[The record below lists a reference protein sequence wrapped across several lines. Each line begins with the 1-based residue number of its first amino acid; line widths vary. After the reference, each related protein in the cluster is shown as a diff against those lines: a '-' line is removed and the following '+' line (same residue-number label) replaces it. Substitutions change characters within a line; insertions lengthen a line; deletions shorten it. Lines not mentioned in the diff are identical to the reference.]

1 MTYVIFILG
10 IVIVGLVAFLLFTRK
25 RPSDELKGFSAF
37 EQPFEAPPVAAAPA
51 PVEAAP
57 QPTSYAPQ
65 PAAAVAEPIYQAPE
79 PVNTGPPI
87 PATGLPEGW
96 NMEQWNYYGEQWL
109 AANAAPAPVQQPI
122 VSNPEPAPAST
133 ELQSLLDDLDF

>member
-25 RPSDELKGFSAF
+25 RPSDDFKGFSAF
-37 EQPFEAPPVAAAPA
+37 EQPFEAAPVAAA

-57 QPTSYAPQ
+57 QQTSYAPQ
-65 PAAAVAEPIYQAPE
+65 PAASPEPVYQAPE

-87 PATGLPEGW
+87 PASGLPEGW
-96 NMEQWNYYGEQWL
+96 TMEQWNYYGEQWL
-109 AANAAPAPVQQPI
+109 AANSAPAPVQQPI
-122 VSNPEPAPAST
+122 VSNPAPSPAST